1 MLWWLLL
8 WIPLALGL
16 PLFVAQVWRARREA
30 DEAHRNPLELLADQA
45 DDELSRQVSENLNV

>member
-16 PLFVAQVWRARREA
+16 PLFVVQVWRARNGSTMRVFG
-30 DEAHRNPLELLADQA
+30 RGPTV
-45 DDELSRQVSENLNV
+45 DDDAELSRQVSDNLNV